1 MPAKRSAD
9 RRRFAVKKTIVLLA
23 SLALLTG
30 CATAGPVTDQGFCA
44 VARAIYVSV
53 QDVLTE
59 GTADQIEAHNNT
71 GARLC
76 GWKGKP

>member
-1 MPAKRSAD
+1 MT
-9 RRRFAVKKTIVLLA
+9 KTIVLLV

-30 CATAGPVTDQGFCA
+30 CETAGPATDQGFCA
-44 VARAIYVSV
+44 VGRPIYVSR

-71 GARLC
+71 GARVC
-76 GWKGKP
+76 GWKGKGK